1 MVKLLINYVNKW
13 GKTPLFISCENE
25 NEAIVKYLVEHG
37 ADLKNDNL
45 GETLL
50 FNACENGNEAI
61 GLNDTQLCLRGFT
74 VTPPIV
80 GSAFPRGS
88 RRVLIYGRRR
98 RTGMAVNHTPI
109 LLYGEDQ
116 SLHNNEHNKWDI
128 LNEMYIRSVL
138 SIDRFQIIMKYFS
151 NYINISSLLIR
162 NLFNN
167 NNNREEVSISDLNKD
182 ISDNKYKNLTYD
194 SDYQRGCGKYLLIK
208 FNRGKEINSMK
219 VEFLVEHGVNI
230 NKENSIGETS
240 LIKACK
246 IEHRANIN
254 KKNVC
259 SKTPLF
265 ISCKNGNIDIVK
277 YLVKNGVD
285 VNTDTIFGETP
296 LFYKCR
302 GGNVV
307 IVKYL
312 IEHGADINK
321 ENNFGEIPL
330 FISCEKGNVDIVKYL
345 VEHGADVNKKNDKGE
360 TPLFYKCRGGN
371 VVIVKYLI
379 EHGADINKEN
389 NFGEIPLFISCEKGN
404 VDIVKYLVE
413 HGADVNKKNDKA
425 DVNKKNNFGKI
436 PLCISCENGNVDII
450 KYLVEHGTDMKK
462 ENDEV
467 ENGNNDCG
475 KIRARSGYKFD
486 ARVAKASNMI
496 EDE

>member
-167 NNNREEVSISDLNKD
+167 NNNRDREEVSISDLNKD

-345 VEHGADVNKKNDKGE
+345 VEHGADVNKKNDK
-360 TPLFYKCRGGN
+360 
-371 VVIVKYLI
+371 
-379 EHGADINKEN
+379 
-389 NFGEIPLFISCEKGN
+389 
-404 VDIVKYLVE
+404 
-413 HGADVNKKNDKA
+413 A